1 MTEVIVQ
8 VDLSLLDLPWWSH
21 LLITLVVTHLT
32 IISVTLYLHRH
43 QAHRAI
49 ELHAFIS
56 HFFRFWLWLTTGMV
70 TWQWVAIHRKH
81 HAKVETKD
89 DPHSPQIHG
98 LKYFFKLML
107 PPALTGGVKLYRDAT
122 VEPNDLDQYRHG
134 TPDDWVERNIYT
146 PFSFAGVFL
155 LLAINVVLFGAV
167 GIAMWLVEI
176 FWIPFWAAGVINGVG
191 HYSGYRNYETPDA
204 SRNIVPWGIIVGGE
218 ELHNNHHAYASSAKF
233 SARPYEIDIGWFY
246 IKVLE
251 LLGLA
256 SIKKVAPKIQTTS
269 VKDFCDI
276 DTLKTLLNNRIQVMS
291 NFTREV
297 LKTVCHEESSKI
309 KTAQPTEF
317 KLFRKAHLLMRK
329 EISSLDET
337 ARTKLE
343 SILGKNRNLQF
354 VYQMKTKLQEI
365 CLSRNE
371 VNHQSSLSA
380 LQEWC
385 KHAEESG
392 IAALEEFSLRLKR
405 YSVS

>member
-1 MTEVIVQ
+1 M
-8 VDLSLLDLPWWSH
+8 DFPLLELPWWAY

-49 ELHAFIS
+49 DLHPLAS

-70 TWQWVAIHRKH
+70 TWEWVAIHRKH
-81 HAKVETKD
+81 HAKVETEE

-122 VEPNDLDQYRHG
+122 NEPNDLGQYRHG
-134 TPDDWVERNIYT
+134 TPNDWIERNIYT
-146 PFSFAGVFL
+146 PLSFIGVFI
-155 LLAINVVLFGAV
+155 LLAINMVLFGAI
-167 GIAMWLVEI
+167 GIPMWLVEI

-191 HYSGYRNYETPDA
+191 HHNGYRNYETPDA
-204 SRNIVPWGIIVGGE
+204 SRNIIPWGIIVGGE

-233 SARPYEIDIGWFY
+233 SARPYEFDIGWLY
-246 IKVLE
+246 IR
-251 LLGLA
+251 LLSFIGLA
-256 SIKKVAPKIQTTS
+256 KVKKVAPKIQASPS
-269 VKDFCDI
+269 VKDICDL
-276 DTLKTLLNNRIQVMS
+276 DTVKTLLNNRIQVMS

-297 LKTVCHEESSKI
+297 LKTVCHEESTKI
-309 KTAQPTEF
+309 KSDQPHEF

-329 EISSLDET
+329 EFSSLDEA
-337 ARTKLE
+337 ARSKLE
-343 SILGKNRNLQF
+343 SILDQNHNLQQ

-365 CLSRNE
+365 CSSKHDKS
-371 VNHQSSLSA
+371 HQSVLGA

-405 YSVS
+405 YSAG